1 MVQGTLKKPDGS
13 PLITFD
19 IPMNLSE
26 VPLSRFIDF
35 LVESRELADVEMN
48 TAIATM
54 AKAVS
59 SFYGVDLAT
68 TLNAAA
74 GVFAAGQSSFADSI
88 STLYGH
94 AIGLIGN
101 FKPELPQ
108 PDHVFEYKG
117 ERYMVPTIVKQK
129 LQGEF
134 MLPDLSVS
142 EVVEVAEIQRFR
154 SQTTQMRGDKDGQLR
169 KRFNDMVAETVEL
182 AGGIDEN
189 NEIKTIGDRMFQM
202 ELERAGDPD
211 GSLAFTYYLKT
222 LAVLCR
228 RKNEQLPFEDSKREI
243 WIQSRAV
250 HFEEIDAATA
260 LTTDFFLTNISV
272 FSEEKP
278 PFVGFLKNLSFA
290 TVAATAIK
298 SATRLKGQSTIR
310 NKRSKRSVGGN

>member
-26 VPLSRFIDF
+26 VPLNRFIDF
-35 LVESRELADVEMN
+35 LVESRELSDIELN

-68 TLNAAA
+68 TLQAAA
-74 GVFAAGQSSFADSI
+74 GVFDAGQSSFADSI

-94 AIGLIGN
+94 AIGLIGG
-101 FKPELPQ
+101 FKPELPNA
-108 PDHVFEYKG
+108 DHSFEYKG
-117 ERYMVPTIVKQK
+117 ERYMVPTIIKQA
-129 LQGEF
+129 LAGEF
-134 MLPDLSVS
+134 MLPGLSVA

-154 SQTTQMRGDKDGQLR
+154 NQTTQLRGDRDGQLR
-169 KRFNDMVAETVEL
+169 KRFDDMVSETVAL
-182 AGGIDEN
+182 AGGTDEN
-189 NEIKTIGDRMFQM
+189 NTIKEAGDKMFAM

-211 GSLAFTYYLKT
+211 GSLALTYYLKT

-228 RKNEQLPFEDSKREI
+228 RENEQLPFEDSKREI
-243 WIQSRAV
+243 WMQDRAV
-250 HFEEIDAATA
+250 HFQGIDAATA
-260 LTTDFFLTNISV
+260 LTTDFFLTNISEYSV
-272 FSEEKP
+272 ERP

-290 TVAATAIK
+290 TVAATAIR
-298 SATRLKGQSTIR
+298 SATRLKGRSAIR
-310 NKRSKRSVGGN
+310 NKRFKRSVGGK